1 MLDRLRE
8 ELMTKQNLHE
18 ELVKKYDEKVAAR
31 DAINAE
37 LVQIEK
43 QIIHNQ
49 GAMETINALG
59 VELMEEEAKA
69 NEAVEALPE
78 EAVEIVQ

>member
-69 NEAVEALPE
+69 NEAVEALPKE
-78 EAVEIVQ
+78 TVEIVQ

>member
-31 DAINAE
+31 DAVMAE
-37 LVQIEK
+37 LAQIEK

-49 GAMETINALG
+49 GAMEAINALG
-59 VELMEEEAKA
+59 VELMEAEAKA
-69 NEAVEALPE
+69 NEAVETLPE

>member
-31 DAINAE
+31 DAVITE
-37 LVQIEK
+37 LAQIEK

-49 GAMETINALG
+49 GAMEAINALG
-59 VELMEEEAKA
+59 VELMEEAKA
-69 NEAVEALPE
+69 NEAVETLPE

>member
-49 GAMETINALG
+49 GAMEAINALG

-69 NEAVEALPE
+69 NEAVETLPE

>member
-69 NEAVEALPE
+69 NEAVETLPE

>member
-18 ELVKKYDEKVAAR
+18 ELVKKYDEKVAAK
-31 DAINAE
+31 DAIMAE
-37 LVQIEK
+37 LAQIEK

-49 GAMETINALG
+49 GAMEAINALG

-69 NEAVEALPE
+69 E
-78 EAVEIVQ
+78 EAVETLPKETVEIVQ